1 MAIEAEHAR
10 QVEYRRRIADA
21 LGSPLER
28 RLARIR
34 LGLTQRDV
42 SELTGLSV
50 AAVRL
55 RERRDPERRRA
66 PIEAELR
73 YAQLIATARG
83 RAL

>member
-1 MAIEAEHAR
+1 MEFESEHAR
-10 QVEYRRRIADA
+10 QIEYRRRVAEA

-28 RLARIR
+28 KLARIR
-34 LGLTQRDV
+34 LGLTQADV

-66 PIEAELR
+66 ALEAEIA
-73 YAQLIATARG
+73 YARLIATARG
-83 RAL
+83 RTL

>member
-1 MAIEAEHAR
+1 MVMEAEHAR

-28 RLARIR
+28 KLARIR
-34 LGLTQRDV
+34 LGLTQADV
-42 SELTGLSV
+42 AEATGLSV
-50 AAVRL
+50 EAVRL

-66 PIEAELR
+66 PIEAEVR

-83 RAL
+83 RTL

>member
-1 MAIEAEHAR
+1 M
-10 QVEYRRRIADA
+10 ADA

-28 RLARIR
+28 KLARVR
-34 LGLTQRDV
+34 LGLTQSDV
-42 SELTGLSV
+42 AEATGLSV

-66 PIEAELR
+66 PIEAEVR